1 MKIDLTRG
9 GLKQQQQPQ
18 SFSDTKN
25 FSTYKTTS
33 DIKKYG
39 TSPKMMEEEK
49 KMKVIKSLDKQRE
62 TREAKNLSLK
72 KM

>member
-1 MKIDLTRG
+1 
-9 GLKQQQQPQ
+9 
-18 SFSDTKN
+18 
-25 FSTYKTTS
+25 
-33 DIKKYG
+33 
-39 TSPKMMEEEK
+39 MMEEEK